1 MKRAEKSYV
10 IFGIGKFGRSVAE
23 ELTAAGMHVLAID
36 KDEDKV
42 TAVADTVTMAVTGDV
57 TDPKDMD
64 GLGLSNFDA
73 AIVATTGD
81 LSAGVMAVILAK
93 EAGIPYVLVKAS
105 DEIQSKVFT
114 RLGADRVIIPE
125 KESAARTARTLL
137 LGSYMDV
144 VDLSSHIRLAEL
156 AVPADWTGR
165 TLRQLDLRNKRHLNV
180 AAVRAEG
187 ELKLNWNP
195 DEPLP
200 AGCSLL
206 VIADRREFDKL
217 VL

>member
-81 LSAGVMAVILAK
+81 LSAGGSSSSGIL
-93 EAGIPYVLVKAS
+93 
-105 DEIQSKVFT
+105 
-114 RLGADRVIIPE
+114 
-125 KESAARTARTLL
+125 
-137 LGSYMDV
+137 
-144 VDLSSHIRLAEL
+144 
-156 AVPADWTGR
+156 
-165 TLRQLDLRNKRHLNV
+165 
-180 AAVRAEG
+180 
-187 ELKLNWNP
+187 
-195 DEPLP
+195 EP
-200 AGCSLL
+200 GCSRAGRNNHWIRGGC
-206 VIADRREFDKL
+206 VRSGSGAGTGG
-217 VL
+217 